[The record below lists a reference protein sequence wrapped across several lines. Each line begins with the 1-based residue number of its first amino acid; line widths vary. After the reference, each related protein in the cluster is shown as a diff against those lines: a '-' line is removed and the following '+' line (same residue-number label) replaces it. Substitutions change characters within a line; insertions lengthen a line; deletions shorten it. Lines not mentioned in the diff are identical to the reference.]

1 MNPYLTAIQALENCV
16 KDAMENNVDA
26 STQSEI
32 WKHYQGIKA
41 ISKQLDQDTISFNI
55 DTDNLTGANFT
66 INDLAYDAG
75 QPVDYITGS
84 HLTGGDDI
92 ITFNTSNSTVTVPEH
107 EDDEKI
113 VL

>member
-32 WKHYQGIKA
+32 WRHYQGIKA
-41 ISKQLDQDTISFNI
+41 IAKQLDQDKISLDINTDTI
-55 DTDNLTGANFT
+55 TGVNFAV
-66 INDLAYDAG
+66 NYDASDACP
-75 QPVDYITGS
+75 PVTFPS
-84 HLTGGDDI
+84 AFGDDI
-92 ITFNTSNSTVTVPEH
+92 ITFNTEDTGTVTVPEH

>member
-26 STQSEI
+26 NTQSEI
-32 WKHYQGIKA
+32 WRHYQGIKA
-41 ISKQLDQDTISFNI
+41 IAKQLEQDKISFDINTDTI
-55 DTDNLTGANFT
+55 TGINYT
-66 INDLAYDAG
+66 VNDLAFDAA
-75 QPVDYITGS
+75 QPVTFPSPYGE
-84 HLTGGDDI
+84 DI
-92 ITFNTSNSTVTVPEH
+92 ISFSSEGTDTVTVPEH

>member
-32 WKHYQGIKA
+32 WRHYQGIKA
-41 ISKQLDQDTISFNI
+41 IAKQLDQDKISLDINTDTI
-55 DTDNLTGANFT
+55 TGVNYT
-66 INDLAYDAG
+66 VNDLAFDAM
-75 QPVDYITGS
+75 QPVTFPSAFSEDT
-84 HLTGGDDI
+84 
-92 ITFNTSNSTVTVPEH
+92 ITFNTGTDTVTVPEH

>member
-16 KDAMENNVDA
+16 KDAMENNIDA

-32 WKHYQGIKA
+32 WRHYQGIKA
-41 ISKQLDQDTISFNI
+41 IAKQLDQDTISFNI
-55 DTDNLTGANFT
+55 DTDNLTGVNFAV
-66 INDLAYDAG
+66 NDLAYDAS
-75 QPVDYITGS
+75 QPVTFPS
-84 HLTGGDDI
+84 AFSEDI
-92 ITFNTSNSTVTVPEH
+92 ITFNTGTDTVTVPEH

>member
-32 WKHYQGIKA
+32 WRHYQGIKSIA
-41 ISKQLDQDTISFNI
+41 KQLDQDRVSISI
-55 DTDNLTGANFT
+55 DTDHLTGANFT
-66 INDLAYDAG
+66 INDLAYDAA
-75 QPVDYITGS
+75 QPVTFGS
-84 HLTGGDDI
+84 PYSGIGDDI
-92 ITFNTSNSTVTVPEH
+92 ITFNTEGTDTVTVPEH
-107 EDDEKI
+107 EDDERI

>member
-41 ISKQLDQDTISFNI
+41 IAKQLDQDKISLDINTDTI
-55 DTDNLTGANFT
+55 TGVNYSV
-66 INDLAYDAG
+66 NDLAFDAS
-75 QPVDYITGS
+75 QP
-84 HLTGGDDI
+84 
-92 ITFNTSNSTVTVPEH
+92 ITFLTSKVADTADFQSSYRFSL
-107 EDDEKI
+107 I
-113 VL
+113 SLSISG

>member
-41 ISKQLDQDTISFNI
+41 ISKQLDQDTIRI
-55 DTDNLTGANFT
+55 DTDSLSTNTVTFSDVDLTGDLNIDLVSAT
-66 INDLAYDAG
+66 QSGEPINI
-75 QPVDYITGS
+75 V
-84 HLTGGDDI
+84 GGLGEDI
-92 ITFNTSNSTVTVPEH
+92 ITFN
-107 EDDEKI
+107 
-113 VL
+113 

>member
-41 ISKQLDQDTISFNI
+41 ISKQLDQDTVSFNI
-55 DTDNLTGANFT
+55 DTDTLTGVNYT
-66 INDLAYDAG
+66 VNDLAFDAS
-75 QPVDYITGS
+75 QAVTFPSAFSEDT
-84 HLTGGDDI
+84 
-92 ITFNTSNSTVTVPEH
+92 ITFNTGTDTVTVPEH

>member
-41 ISKQLDQDTISFNI
+41 ISKQLDQDTISLNI

-66 INDLAYDAG
+66 INDLAYDAA
-75 QPVDYITGS
+75 QPIDFSVNT
-84 HLTGGDDI
+84 GDDI
-92 ITFNTSNSTVTVPEH
+92 ITFNTGTDTVTVPEH

>member
-16 KDAMENNVDA
+16 KDAMENNIDA

-41 ISKQLDQDTISFNI
+41 ISKQLDQDTVSFNI
-55 DTDNLTGANFT
+55 DTDTLTGVNYT
-66 INDLAYDAG
+66 VNDLAYDAS
-75 QPVDYITGS
+75 QPITFPS
-84 HLTGGDDI
+84 AFNEDI
-92 ITFNTSNSTVTVPEH
+92 ITFNTGTDTVTVPEH